1 LAYLQSVVDAMRPE
15 LVAASSVY
23 ETEPWGA
30 ANQDVYYN
38 AALIVDSDAVD
49 EWEWLRRGQEL
60 EEKAHRVREV
70 HWGSRTLDVDILDVA
85 GVTSDHPRLILPHP
99 RAHERASRLLPWLEI
114 DPDAVLA
121 GRPIADLVRELP
133 PDDIA
138 SVRRRHDIALRV

>member
-1 LAYLQSVVDAMRPE
+1 LAYLQSVVDAMRTE

-30 ANQDVYYN
+30 PNQDVYYN
-38 AALIVDSDAVD
+38 AALIVESDAVD
-49 EWEWLRRGQEL
+49 AWEWLRRGQEL
-60 EEKAHRVREV
+60 EQQAERVRAV

-114 DPDAVLA
+114 DPDAVVS
-121 GRPIADLVRELP
+121 GRRIADLVRELP
-133 PDDIA
+133 AADVA
-138 SVRRRHDIALRV
+138 SVRRLTDVALRV